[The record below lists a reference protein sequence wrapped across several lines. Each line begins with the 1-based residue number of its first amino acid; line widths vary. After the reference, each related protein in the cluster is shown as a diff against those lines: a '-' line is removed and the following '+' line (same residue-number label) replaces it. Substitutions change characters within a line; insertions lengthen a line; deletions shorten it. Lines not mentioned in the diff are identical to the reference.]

1 MPHHGRLSVLMREGR
16 RMTEAAERVFTW
28 FVGVDWATAAHQ
40 VCVCDATG
48 AVHAERVVEH
58 TGPAL
63 AAFVDWLTT
72 VADGRLAQ
80 VAVAIEVPRGAVVE
94 TLMERGAAVF
104 TLNPKQVDRFRDRV
118 SVAGAKDDRR
128 DAWVLASAL
137 RTDPHAFR
145 RITGDDPRI
154 IRLREL
160 ARADED
166 LAHEFNRLTNR
177 LREQV
182 YRVAPGWLALAPTAG
197 EPWFWALLAVAP
209 TPHAGRRLRTAAV
222 AKLLRAHR
230 IRRLRPDE
238 VLAVV
243 QAETVHVA
251 DGTVEAVAAHV
262 ALLLPRLQLV
272 HAQRRQCAKDLEA
285 LLDTLSDDE
294 PSNGADTTGP
304 LSDVTIVRSV
314 PGVGRV
320 IASTLFAEAGAVLR
334 LRDQGALRALGGLA
348 PVTKQ
353 SGKRRTVHMRRA
365 CNGRLRDAFYHWART
380 STLFDPA
387 SKTYYATLRARGHS
401 HGRALRS
408 VADRWLRILM
418 AMLTNGTTYDP
429 ARPRTTSPNPLTLAT
444 AR

>member
-1 MPHHGRLSVLMREGR
+1 
-16 RMTEAAERVFTW
+16 MTEAAGREFRW
-28 FVGVDWATAAHQ
+28 FVGIDWATAAHQ

-48 AVHAERVVEH
+48 AVHTERSVEH

-63 AAFVDWLTT
+63 AAFVDWLHTL
-72 VADGRLAQ
+72 ADGRLDQ

-104 TLNPKQVDRFRDRV
+104 TLNPKQVDRFRDRL

-145 RITGDDPRI
+145 RIVGDDPRI
-154 IRLREL
+154 IQLREL

-182 YRVAPGWLALAPTAG
+182 YRVSPGWLALAPTAG
-197 EPWFWALLAVAP
+197 EPWFWALLALAP
-209 TPHAGRRLRTAAV
+209 TPEVGRRVRRAAV
-222 AKLLRAHR
+222 AKLLKAHR
-230 IRRLRPDE
+230 IRRVTADE

-243 QAETVHVA
+243 HAETVHVA
-251 DGTVEAVAAHV
+251 AGTVEAVATHV
-262 ALLLPRLQLV
+262 ALLLPRVELV
-272 HAQRRQCAKDLEA
+272 AAQRRQCAKALEA
-285 LLDTLSDDE
+285 LLEQLSADE
-294 PSNGADTTGP
+294 PPTGLGTGSAGSP
-304 LSDVTIVRSV
+304 ASDVTIVRSV

-320 IASTLFAEAGAVLR
+320 IASTLFAEAAAILR
-334 LRDQGALRALGGLA
+334 LRDYGALRALGGLA
-348 PVTKQ
+348 PITKQ
-353 SGKRRTVHMRRA
+353 SGKRRYVQMRRA

-380 STLFDPA
+380 STMADPA
-387 SKTYYATLRARGHS
+387 SKTYYHALRQRGHS

-418 AMLTNGTTYDP
+418 AMLTTGTLYDP
-429 ARPRTTSPNPLTLAT
+429 TRIRPVAPDPLVLVA
-444 AR
+444 AS

>member
-1 MPHHGRLSVLMREGR
+1 
-16 RMTEAAERVFTW
+16 MTEAAGRGVAW

-48 AVHAERVVEH
+48 AVHTERAVEH

-63 AAFVDWLTT
+63 AAFVDWLDTL
-72 VADGRLAQ
+72 ADGRLDA

-104 TLNPKQVDRFRDRV
+104 TLNPKQVDRFRDRL

-145 RITGDDPRI
+145 RIVGDDPRI
-154 IRLREL
+154 IQLREL

-197 EPWFWALLAVAP
+197 EPWFWALLALAP
-209 TPHAGRRLRTAAV
+209 TPQAGRRVRRAAV
-222 AKLLRAHR
+222 AKLLKAHR
-230 IRRLRPDE
+230 IRRVTADD
-238 VLAVV
+238 VLAVLH
-243 QAETVHVA
+243 AETVHVA
-251 DGTVEAVAAHV
+251 AGTVEAVATHV
-262 ALLLPRLQLV
+262 ALLLPRVELV
-272 HAQRRQCAKDLEA
+272 ATQRRQCAKELEA
-285 LLDTLSDDE
+285 LLDQLSADE
-294 PSNGADTTGP
+294 PPGGTGSGATP
-304 LSDVTIVRSV
+304 SDVTIVRSV

-320 IASTLFAEAGAVLR
+320 IASTLFAEAAAILR
-334 LRDQGALRALGGLA
+334 LRDYSALRALSGLA
-348 PVTKQ
+348 PITKQ
-353 SGKRRTVHMRRA
+353 SGKRRYVQMRRA

-380 STLFDPA
+380 STMADPA
-387 SKTYYATLRARGHS
+387 SKTYYQALRQRGHT

-408 VADRWLRILM
+408 VADRWLRILV
-418 AMLTNGTTYDP
+418 AMLTTGTIYDP
-429 ARPRTTSPNPLTLAT
+429 TRIRPVTPEPLVLA
-444 AR
+444 AAS